1 MQRWGNSLGL
11 RIPKHLAQDVR
22 VGEGT
27 KVRLE
32 VEDGRL
38 VVVPLAGRRWTLGRL
53 LAGVTQ
59 RNLHVEI
66 DTGAPQGREAS

>member
-11 RIPKHLAQDVR
+11 RIPKLLAQEVR

-38 VVVPLAGRRWTLGRL
+38 VVVPMAARRWTLGRL
-53 LAGVTQ
+53 LEGVTR
-59 RNLHVEI
+59 RNLHAEVDI
-66 DTGAPQGREAS
+66 GAPRGREAS